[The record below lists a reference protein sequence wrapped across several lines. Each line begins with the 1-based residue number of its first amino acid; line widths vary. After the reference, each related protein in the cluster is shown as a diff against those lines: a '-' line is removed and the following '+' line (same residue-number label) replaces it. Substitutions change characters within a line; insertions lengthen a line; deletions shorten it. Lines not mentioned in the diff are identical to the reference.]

1 MSHEATTL
9 PAQPPLRSLPM
20 PERRLSAAEQEPP
33 LWTATRI
40 DVARRLWCKGVAEDD
55 IVAALNR
62 LAGASHGNPQA
73 LIALARRLCWPRP
86 QQSLGMLRLTTRD
99 GSPSLAERQ
108 AVDLAFVNDV
118 VELPMADA
126 AAWGRAN
133 GVVRGTNEPEL
144 AAAAAHQQGAGAMVA
159 AAIPHHPR
167 HHGKPGVAPR
177 AGGAAPAGAQEAVTP
192 PPGVTAAAPASS
204 APPPPSRAG

>member
-108 AVDLAFVNDV
+108 AVELAFVNDV

-133 GVVRGTNEPEL
+133 GVVRGTNEPDSL
-144 AAAAAHQQGAGAMVA
+144 LLPRINKARAQWSLPLFRITR
-159 AAIPHHPR
+159 AI
-167 HHGKPGVAPR
+167 
-177 AGGAAPAGAQEAVTP
+177 
-192 PPGVTAAAPASS
+192 TANPASPP
-204 APPPPSRAG
+204 APVPPLQPERKKPSRRRPA